1 MLLRAPHARF
11 VRAAVGKPARSLG
24 GARTTRDRRLRCVEE
39 PGDLVRVA
47 AHDLCNPERVVEA
60 DEDVGDEEAALREA
74 GTLVRQRHG
83 RLQPRCKVVREVAD
97 DGLSA
102 RFRFLERAEL
112 RAAADEG
119 VPPESSALDRLEQE
133 RAAGVRAQPEVCPER
148 GDQVSGY
155 VAGRVHGR
163 TKRPPAGGQ
172 VERNGLCAGVSPGA
186 GSRRA
191 RSARTTRCEWRES
204 SVPSG

>member
-1 MLLRAPHARF
+1 MQATLASAAGSLPAFIDLDLPWWAWVVF
-11 VRAAVGKPARSLG
+11 GLAAVALVFVFRFQVLVKFPLWILSHTLY
-24 GARTTRDRRLRCVEE
+24 RLRVVGRENI
-39 PGDLVRVA
+39 PRTGPALLVCNHVSHVDALLVLA
-47 AHDLCNPERVVEA
+47 A
-60 DEDVGDEEAALREA
+60 
-74 GTLVRQRHG
+74 QSRHI
-83 RLQPRCKVVREVAD
+83 
-97 DGLSA
+97 
-102 RFRFLERAEL
+102 RFRFFERTEL

-119 VPPESSALDRLEQE
+119 VPPEPSALDRLEQE
-133 RAAGVRAQPEVCPER
+133 RAARVRAQPEVCPER

-186 GSRRA
+186 GSRPA